1 MMLHRSRLRQLNLI
15 MTVIGLMHKPFILQG
30 DEPGFLQIL
39 ETLDVTLLCSHSIVL
54 PVSHGLAVSKKN
66 VLR

>member
-15 MTVIGLMHKPFILQG
+15 MTVIGLMHKPFILG
-30 DEPGFLQIL
+30 RSEARHSPVLRVVHGMLLSSYSIPGRVPH
-39 ETLDVTLLCSHSIVL
+39 D
-54 PVSHGLAVSKKN
+54 LAAWKRN